1 MAGGGGSIAHGAAG
15 MTTDPATPPPE
26 SPGGARP
33 WLRPVAL
40 VVSCL
45 VIGFVAGW
53 VLRGDEGTVTVLPPT
68 QPDGTAAGGGA
79 ATIGTAPATTT
90 APEPPPPPPAR
101 GDIELAVLNGTAEA
115 GLAAATAGQAESL
128 GYIGVTTGNAP
139 SQSGPDVVYFR
150 SGQRP
155 AAQRVSRDLQITAV
169 RPLPA
174 GSALGDEVPDDADV
188 VVVLG
193 PG

>member
-1 MAGGGGSIAHGAAG
+1 
-15 MTTDPATPPPE
+15 MTTDPVTPPPD

-40 VVSCL
+40 VVACL
-45 VIGFVAGW
+45 VIGFVGGW

-68 QPDGTAAGGGA
+68 QPEDASGGGA
-79 ATIGTAPATTT
+79 STTGTTPTTPTTT
-90 APEPPPPPPAR
+90 APEPPPAPPAR
-101 GDIELAVLNGTAEA
+101 GEIELAVLNGTSEA
-115 GLAAATAGQAESL
+115 GLAARTAGQAESL
-128 GYIGVTTGNAP
+128 GYAAVATGNAP

-155 AAQRVSRDLQITAV
+155 AARRVSRDLQITAV

-174 GSALGDEVPDDADV
+174 GNALGGEVPDDAQV

-193 PG
+193 AG